1 MPLLDLKKLTNYI
14 FIKNLCMIVHFIKKK
29 YKNPKLMRKKRF
41 KKSRQMRKE
50 KNGWTPKIR
59 KRKRQTNEK

>member
-50 KNGWTPKIR
+50 KNG
-59 KRKRQTNEK
+59 